1 MDLNYNLNANLNS
14 SGGYNIMPSQQ
25 NTAGTSMW
33 IGSYPSQQQL
43 QQLSGQMATMNIA
56 DTGTNY
62 LDTYMALSQQN
73 GLGVPAHTPNTDFYV
88 TSVQQAPTG
97 GINTTLANSN
107 NGMDLQAATRL
118 ANQQL
123 SPTLGIEMAQVQ
135 MMSTEQQVAL
145 LTELQRKNAAA
156 GLLPPQFPPPAYPT
170 NQQPQFPK
178 QYVVSSTIS
187 SSSAPMSPSST
198 GSSSAPQ
205 TPTSERYGTT
215 LGVKSSSPEST
226 GSNLHQRSFTISETS
241 STTSSTSVPGSPTC
255 GLSSFN
261 DDVIDSPRFL
271 RSPSNPDTPSKSTH
285 APIRS
290 KSLKYDVRFPQDK
303 CHKCLK
309 KVYKVESV
317 GPVKGAVYHN
327 TCFTCKTCK
336 TKLTLKNYY
345 LSQNDKYDVSVY
357 CKSHQPTIAD
367 KGGHLDANSIL
378 IKGAMSVPKLDKVN
392 EQIKVNKNSKYHMDA
407 NSLDI
412 SHARNVPATDLQTGN
427 KVKAKAWKK
436 KDRAIDI
443 VPPRDVIRHSDLVPE
458 YDVEEYEHALVE
470 QQPDY
475 HCSRH

>member
-1 MDLNYNLNANLNS
+1 MDLNYNLNANLNN

-25 NTAGTSMW
+25 TTAGTSVW
-33 IGSYPSQQQL
+33 IGSYPSQQHL
-43 QQLSGQMATMNIA
+43 QQLSAQMANVNVA

-62 LDTYMALSQQN
+62 LDAYMALSQQN

-88 TSVQQAPTG
+88 TSVQQAPPG
-97 GINTTLANSN
+97 GINTSLTN
-107 NGMDLQAATRL
+107 NTNVADIQAATRL
-118 ANQQL
+118 ANQPL
-123 SPTLGIEMAQVQ
+123 SPTLDLEMAQVQ
-135 MMSTEQQVAL
+135 MMSTEQQIAL
-145 LTELQRKNAAA
+145 LTELQRKNMAA
-156 GLLPPQFPPPAYPT
+156 GLIPPQHPPPPYS
-170 NQQPQFPK
+170 NNHQQQFPK
-178 QYVVSSTIS
+178 QYVVTSTIS
-187 SSSAPMSPSST
+187 PGPLSPSST
-198 GSSSAPQ
+198 SSGSAPQ
-205 TPTSERYGTT
+205 TPTSERSGVTMA
-215 LGVKSSSPEST
+215 VKSSSPEST

-255 GLSSFN
+255 GMSSFN
-261 DDVIDSPRFL
+261 DDVIDSPRMM
-271 RSPSNPDTPSKSTH
+271 RSPSAPENPSKSTH

-290 KSLKYDVRFPQDK
+290 KSLKYDVKFPQDK

-345 LSQNDKYDVSVY
+345 LNQNDKFDVSVY

-367 KGGHLDANSIL
+367 TGGHLDTNSIL

-392 EQIKVNKNSKYHMDA
+392 EQIKVNKNTKYHMDA

-427 KVKAKAWKK
+427 KVKAKSWKK
-436 KDRAIDI
+436 KDRTLDV
-443 VPPRDVIRHSDLVPE
+443 VPPRDVIRHSDVVPE
-458 YDVEEYEHALVE
+458 YDKEEYEHALVE

-475 HCSRH
+475 RGARF